1 MKNRTIWIVMLGI
14 LSTAVFAMP
23 ARAIVIED
31 ALSHHPLVA
40 FVSAW
45 ASSNEKTEAPLPT
58 SINEMM
64 NPLSS
69 TVSNLPT
76 PDVSPVSSDDMTV
89 EILPITLPKLPS
101 YMVFVVYLAGAM
113 LFYTMLVLVAQ
124 PGPAESL

>member
-45 ASSNEKTEAPLPT
+45 TSNEKTETPLPT

-89 EILPITLPKLPS
+89 EILPITLPRLPS

-113 LFYTMLVLVAQ
+113 LFYTLLVLVAQ